1 MSVSSRLLYS
11 FILMSIIPLVVFG
24 IISFYVTNQAIDNK
38 VSDYS
43 RQTLKAVNKLT
54 TSECKKYERI
64 ADLVMTNKSI
74 RSGLKQFA
82 NLNYIQKNE
91 FISQMNDIMANYMSN
106 QPDIMQIYL
115 FDTEH
120 TPIYNQGWFYFDPE
134 KLSQLVSYSEE
145 GINWLSIT
153 EAKMNYVIYTQP
165 ILDQNGK
172 NPLGY
177 LSIHINPEA
186 FRTCFSNMNL
196 GDDSSFV
203 ILDSCGRVIVS
214 QNENAKT
221 GHTLDQKLFHMCENE
236 TKNSIIKN
244 YEIFSKKSMIVH
256 TNVTDQNWTVLL
268 IIPNEYLRAE
278 NKSIQVTMIICILLC
293 ILCAIF
299 VYRQMWDSIKIPLS
313 QLVRSVGDAVNH
325 KFDQVIVD
333 DSKDEL
339 GFLGRTFG
347 QLINTIKNLMEEKE
361 SEQKQKRELELK
373 MLQAQINPHF
383 LFNTLNSLRFTAM
396 MSGDETVSNG
406 LAALSTLLSNTIIDK
421 HQFITVTEELKNIES
436 YVEIQKIRYGDI
448 FTVKYEVEESIKSSY
463 MIKFLLQP
471 IVENSILHGLDE
483 SVTTNEIII
492 SMKRTTQE
500 PDRII
505 VTISD
510 NGKGFDTST
519 LNENT
524 ENKTFF
530 GFALRNVKER
540 IALCFGEELPFEIH
554 SEVGKGTRVQCEF
567 PYMNENVD

>member
-1 MSVSSRLLYS
+1 M
-11 FILMSIIPLVVFG
+11 
-24 IISFYVTNQAIDNK
+24 
-38 VSDYS
+38 
-43 RQTLKAVNKLT
+43 KAVNKLT
-54 TSECKKYERI
+54 VSECKKYERI
-64 ADLVMTNKSI
+64 ADLIMTNKSI
-74 RSGLKQFA
+74 RSGLKHFQSM
-82 NLNYIQKNE
+82 NYIQKNE
-91 FISQMNDIMANYMSN
+91 FVSQMNDIMANYMSN

-115 FDTEH
+115 FDVEH
-120 TPIYNQGWFYFDPE
+120 TPIYNQGWFYFAPE

-145 GINWLSIT
+145 DINWISIT
-153 EAKMNYVIYTQP
+153 EAKMKYVIYTKP

-203 ILDSCGRVIVS
+203 ILDSFGNVVVS
-214 QNENAKT
+214 QNENAAT
-221 GHTLDQKLFHMCENE
+221 GEALDQKLFDQCKSQ
-236 TKNSIIKN
+236 TGNSIIKN
-244 YEIFSKKSMIVH
+244 YQIFDKRSMVIY
-256 TNVTDQNWTVLL
+256 TNVKEQKWTILL
-268 IIPNEYLRAE
+268 AVPNEYLRAE
-278 NKSIQVTMIICILLC
+278 NKSIQVTMIVCIVLC
-293 ILCAIF
+293 ILCAIL
-299 VYRQMWDSIKIPLS
+299 VYRQMWDSIKVPLS
-313 QLVRSVGDAVNH
+313 QLVKSVGDAVNH

-333 DSKDEL
+333 DSRDEL

-347 QLINTIKNLMEEKE
+347 QLIHTIKELMAEKE

-396 MSGDETVSNG
+396 ISGDETVSNG

-421 HQFITVTEELKNIES
+421 HQFITVAEELKNITS

-448 FTVKYEVEESIKSSY
+448 FTVKYEVEESILSSY

-483 SVTTNEIII
+483 SVTTNEITIA
-492 SMKRTTQE
+492 MKRNTE
-500 PDRII
+500 PEERIM

-519 LNENT
+519 LEET
-524 ENKTFF
+524 AGNKTFS

-540 IALCFGEELPFEIH
+540 ISLCFGRELPFEIH
-554 SEVGKGTRVQCEF
+554 SEIGKGTVVRFEF
-567 PYMNENVD
+567 PYMSENLD